1 MSNSI
6 GVVALDN
13 VPRTIDGCQALRCSQ
28 RFSLMQQMNAF
39 ASHEDKLAFSSKPND
54 QPQRLL
60 AALMQYDA
68 SNGGTPAQQVMA
80 APQMA
85 APPQTVQVAGAPPML
100 AQPPQVAPQ
109 PPPQV
114 VPQTAAPQMAQPQM
128 MPQMAQPQMA
138 QPQMPQMGV
147 QPVTQPAMAAP
158 PMAVGAPPPQQA
170 APPTVG
176 LPGAPAMAVAPPM
189 MPQAPPVPDGREP
202 AVVKAT
208 AAVSGKGKGK
218 RGKKTED
225 VSDDLGTTIL
235 TNQQK
240 LAASL
245 EALAQGNEGMVSAI
259 EQLRVQTTN
268 NTQFVTVL
276 LAVNTWLASRLAHV
290 ERVSLPNEVVAVF
303 NDGSMN
309 QLLALLGG
317 QSGK

>member
-6 GVVALDN
+6 GVVALEN
-13 VPRTIDGCQALRCSQ
+13 VPRTIEGCQALRCSQ
-28 RFSLMQQMNAF
+28 RFSIMQQMNAF

-60 AALMQYDA
+60 AALMQHDA
-68 SNGGTPAQQVMA
+68 SNGGAPAMA

-85 APPQTVQVAGAPPML
+85 APPMVNQQPQT
-100 AQPPQVAPQ
+100 APQ
-109 PPPQV
+109 PP
-114 VPQTAAPQMAQPQM
+114 PQMAQPQM
-128 MPQMAQPQMA
+128 MPQMAPPQMAQPQMMQPQMA
-138 QPQMPQMGV
+138 QPQMAQPQM
-147 QPVTQPAMAAP
+147 QPQMTPQPQMAQPAMAAP
-158 PMAVGAPPPQQA
+158 PMAVGAPPPQQV
-170 APPTVG
+170 APPTIG
-176 LPGAPAMAVAPPM
+176 LPGAPALATTPPM

-208 AAVSGKGKGK
+208 AAVAGKGKGK

-240 LAASL
+240 LASSL
-245 EALAQGNEGMVSAI
+245 EALTQGNEGLAAAI

-268 NTQFVTVL
+268 TTQIVTIL
-276 LAVNTWLASRLAHV
+276 FALNAWLASKLSHAERL
-290 ERVSLPNEVVAVF
+290 SLPNEITAVF
-303 NDGSMN
+303 NDGTLQ

-317 QSGK
+317 QPGK